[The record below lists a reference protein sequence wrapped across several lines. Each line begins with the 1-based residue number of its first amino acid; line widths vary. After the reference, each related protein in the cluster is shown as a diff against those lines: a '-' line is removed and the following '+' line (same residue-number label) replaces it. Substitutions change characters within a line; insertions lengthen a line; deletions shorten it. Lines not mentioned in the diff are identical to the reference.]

1 MIKDDIRHVYGP
13 VPSRRLGR
21 SLGIDLVP
29 FKTCSYDCI
38 YCQLGRTMCKT
49 TERKEYASVA
59 KIFAELD
66 GKLAQGV
73 VPDYISLAG
82 SGEPT
87 LHSGLGELLRG
98 IKSRTSIPVAVL
110 TNGSLLWQKEVR
122 DELQAADLVIP
133 SLDAGDEALFQY
145 VNRPAP
151 GIPFD
156 RMVEGTVEFTAGFSG
171 AVRLEV
177 FLLAGVTGVLAE
189 AEKIA
194 ALARKIRPA
203 RIQLNTVDRPPGED
217 FAFPLGLTDMR
228 DLKRVFDGPV
238 DIIAKYA
245 GGGPPVE
252 GEEAAGG
259 EEVLTL
265 IRRRPCSAEDVAAG
279 LGLHLTEA
287 IKSLDVLAKSGK
299 AKKMPSGGKSFY
311 VAVGSDGPGKDS
323 E

>member
-38 YCQLGRTMCKT
+38 YCQLGRTTCKT
-49 TERKEYASVA
+49 TERKEYVSVA

-171 AVRLEV
+171 AVWLEV

-245 GGGPPVE
+245 GGGSPVE

-287 IKSLDVLAKSGK
+287 IKSLDALAKSGK